1 MGFKEFRVLENN
13 KIELSD
19 SGEEVDK
26 VILVNMKDEEVFKTT
41 LEEYK
46 THHSHFR
53 NLEHLILR
61 GKDGHDIVMNCYNI
75 NKLLN
80 TIEYLGKKVSRLEKE
95 VYIHGNP
102 RRKKR
107 SSSED
112 NERSAKRV
120 KLGKRRIII
129 D

>member
-1 MGFKEFRVLENN
+1 MGFKEFRVLENK
-13 KIELSD
+13 KIEFSD
-19 SGEEVDK
+19 SGEEIDMVT
-26 VILVNMKDEEVFKTT
+26 LVNMKDEEIFKTT

-46 THHSHFR
+46 VHHSHFR

-61 GKDGHDIVMNCYNI
+61 GKDGHDIIMNCYNI

-80 TIEYLGKKVSRLEKE
+80 TIEYLGKKVSRLEKD
-95 VYIHGNP
+95 VYINSSH

-112 NERSAKRV
+112 NEHNAKRIRLV
-120 KLGKRRIII
+120 RPH
-129 D
+129 